1 MGTCLCTPFSCL
13 LDAFEFVPDNATNLI
28 CRDDDQ
34 FAYRG
39 QFESWSSSSSG
50 KTNSHTSDDET
61 QWCIF

>member
-39 QFESWSSSSSG
+39 QSWSSSSSCE
-50 KTNSHTSDDET
+50 TNSHTSDDET